1 MKLLLITNSK
11 EPNLGYLVTKN
22 TKKDFLEIY
31 KENLKKENI
40 FQFMFSNSMLRSG
53 YTYLFQDDFELQTI
67 KIDKPNGQDD
77 IWSKIMLNSL
87 IINKK
92 TIISGRVK
100 YDNPIFKGL
109 FKTDNHFQEVIR
121 SLPSTDSEIFICDID
136 SVNVNYYEDI
146 SSVGIYVVNAG
157 KIISSVN
164 YSDQMWSY
172 IREGI
177 INVFG
182 NLNAKKIHMMDETT
196 AQASANINLTS
207 ELKKLSAEIGLN
219 FDRKSTYSLYSE
231 LNGTLDT
238 LKAEQSLTSLDLV
251 PSLRALAKQMI
262 DNPNQLRKV
271 NHNLSLDISFG
282 IDVGLLTRL
291 QGSFEGG
298 YNRLFKL
305 EMDF

>member
-1 MKLLLITNSK
+1 
-11 EPNLGYLVTKN
+11 
-22 TKKDFLEIY
+22 
-31 KENLKKENI
+31 
-40 FQFMFSNSMLRSG
+40 
-53 YTYLFQDDFELQTI
+53 DD
-67 KIDKPNGQDD
+67 
-77 IWSKIMLNSL
+77 
-87 IINKK
+87 
-92 TIISGRVK
+92 
-100 YDNPIFKGL
+100 PIFKGL
-109 FKTDNHFQEVIR
+109 FKTDNHFQEVIK

-136 SVNVNYYEDI
+136 SVNSNYYEEI

-157 KIISSVN
+157 KIIPSVN

-196 AQASANINLTS
+196 AQANANISLTN
-207 ELKKLSAEIGLN
+207 ELKKLSAEIGLS

-238 LKAEQSLTSLDLV
+238 LKAEQSLSSLDLV